1 MGIGT
6 QIDLGK
12 LIHWYELAA
21 KSGDAET
28 QFELGMMYW
37 AGNEILPDKAK
48 ARTLLQASADNGLDV
63 GAYQFALY
71 LTELEEDP
79 LLITSYFIKSAQAD
93 YIPGLFQAGK
103 RIRHGIGADIDL
115 TQASLF
121 LGKAAIA
128 GHVEAQYEYG
138 DMIRKGD
145 GVKQDPKGAVKYLQ
159 LAANSGN
166 GPAMAAYANMLENGE
181 GVITD
186 FKNAAIWYE
195 KALNSGVTNAAHNL
209 ALMYETGRGVEQDYK
224 MAFGLYKQ
232 AAEIGILQAQVNL
245 GILYARGLASTQDFE
260 RAHMWFNIAAANG
273 HQSALKFRE
282 RISTKMS
289 RNAISDAQKMAKI
302 CVEKALRGC

>member
-6 QIDLGK
+6 KIDLEK
-12 LIHWYELAA
+12 LIHWYERAA
-21 KSGDAET
+21 MSGDAET

-48 ARTLLQASADNGLDV
+48 ARMLLKASADNGLDV
-63 GAYQFALY
+63 GTYQFAMY
-71 LTELEEDP
+71 LIELEEDP
-79 LLITSYFIKSAQAD
+79 NLITSYFIKSAKAD
-93 YIPGLFQAGK
+93 YIPGLFQAGR
-103 RIRHGIGADIDL
+103 RIRHGVGADIDL

-128 GHVEAQYEYG
+128 GHVKAQYEYA
-138 DMIRKGD
+138 DMVRKGE
-145 GVKQDPKGAVKYLQ
+145 GVKQDFKTAAKYFQ
-159 LAANSGN
+159 LAANNGN
-166 GPAMAAYANMLENGE
+166 GPAMAAYASMLENGE

-224 MAFGLYKQ
+224 IAFGLYKQ
-232 AAEIGILQAQVNL
+232 AAGIGILQAQVNL

-260 RAHMWFNIAAANG
+260 RAHMWFNIAAASG
-273 HQSALKFRE
+273 HQSGLKFRE
-282 RISTKMS
+282 RISTRMS
-289 RNAISDAQKMAKI
+289 RNAVSNAQKMAKI